1 MSPLL
6 LRPCTY
12 TLSDNQG
19 GIPAKRMNYR
29 RIGRSGL
36 KISAI
41 SLGGWLTFG
50 RTLDK
55 STCDALTR
63 KALELGIN
71 FFDFADVYAKGQAE
85 LAFGE
90 SIKGL
95 RRADLVISSK
105 VFWPMSEA
113 INNSGLSRKHIMES
127 VEGSLRRMGVDYLD
141 LYFCHRFDPET
152 EVDEV
157 VRAMD
162 DLVHQGKILYWG
174 TSVWEADQIEKAVN
188 EAIYYRAYGPIVE
201 QPRYNMLDR
210 HIEESILP
218 TCERHGIGFVVWS
231 PLAEGLLTGKYS
243 KGVPEGSR
251 GANSPD
257 FQQKLTKENL
267 SKIAELQRLADKN
280 GITLSQLALAWVL
293 RLPAISAA
301 ITGATSVKQLE
312 ENVAASAVT
321 LSSELL
327 ASIDLILTT

>member
-1 MSPLL
+1 MYFV
-6 LRPCTY
+6 T
-12 TLSDNQG
+12 NQG
-19 GIPAKRMNYR
+19 GMLAPHMKYR

-36 KISAI
+36 KISEI

-55 STCDALTR
+55 STSDAITR

-90 SIKGL
+90 GIKGL
-95 RRADLVISSK
+95 RRSDLVISSK
-105 VFWPMSEA
+105 VFWPMSENPNDA
-113 INNSGLSRKHIMES
+113 GLSRKHIMES
-127 VEGSLRRMGVDYLD
+127 VEGSLRRMGIDYLD
-141 LYFCHRFDPET
+141 IYFCHRHDPET

-162 DLVHQGKILYWG
+162 DLIHQGKVLYWG
-174 TSVWEADQIEKAVN
+174 TSVWEADQIERAMS

-218 TCERHGIGFVVWS
+218 TCERHGIGFTVWS

-243 KGVPEGSR
+243 KGIPEGSR

-257 FQQKLTKENL
+257 FEQRLTKENL

-280 GITLSQLALAWVL
+280 GLKLSQMALAWVL
-293 RLPAISAA
+293 RLSAISAA

-312 ENVAASAVT
+312 ENVAASEVT
-321 LSSELL
+321 LSSDLL
-327 ASIDLILTT
+327 EAIDTIVNK